1 MIRYNDWLD
10 RGFLFVEARICEE
23 FVDPFRRTMSEEYV
37 RIAFIRGLQATAPT
51 EAHRVRLEHPIP
63 LHGASCV
70 SHDAPIKGKGR
81 ALAADIVIDPAAT
94 GRQALVCE
102 LKWLK
107 NTRKNKP
114 TDRSAEVI
122 QDLWKLA
129 LTRSTGAKFSTYLL
143 VGGDAA
149 SFSATLKSLKKIGLK
164 LNWSPAGAGGNSWPK
179 PQILSLGARFE
190 DMAPH
195 LKKVLKRTTHFRHP
209 PPCWWQVRLTLR
221 NRWFRTMRNAPG
233 WRVALWE
240 MDHHGLSPD
249 EIDWSTTLENF
260 EVGCT

>member
-1 MIRYNDWLD
+1 GIV
-10 RGFLFVEARICEE
+10 FVAARIGKALGE
-23 FVDPFRRTMSEEYV
+23 PTRRTMAEEDV
-37 RIAFIRGLQATAPT
+37 LIAYIRGVQATAPT

-81 ALAADIVIDPAAT
+81 ALAAVIVIDPAAT

-102 LKWLK
+102 LKLLK

-149 SFSATLKSLKKIGLK
+149 SFSATL
-164 LNWSPAGAGGNSWPK
+164 
-179 PQILSLGARFE
+179 
-190 DMAPH
+190 
-195 LKKVLKRTTHFRHP
+195 
-209 PPCWWQVRLTLR
+209 
-221 NRWFRTMRNAPG
+221 
-233 WRVALWE
+233 
-240 MDHHGLSPD
+240 
-249 EIDWSTTLENF
+249 
-260 EVGCT
+260 